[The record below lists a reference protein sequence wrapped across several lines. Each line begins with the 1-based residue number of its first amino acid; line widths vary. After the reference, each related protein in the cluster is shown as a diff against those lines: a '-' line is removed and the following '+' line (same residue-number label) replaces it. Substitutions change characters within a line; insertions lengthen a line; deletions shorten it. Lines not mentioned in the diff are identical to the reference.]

1 MSEMDFGIKGWFE
14 TWYRKF
20 FREKWP
26 LWIAAIFMALSG
38 IIAYGIATWSLART
52 VMGENPYDQAKPLG
66 TFLGLKELGGII
78 NSALGKLGLPHY
90 PFNGYIWPDGQTI
103 SYFVQYPNPLL
114 EPTAGTML
122 GILFGGLIAAL
133 LAKEF
138 ALKVPL
144 DKLEYGLALV
154 GGVLMGVGAVFQFGC
169 PIVSTTNLGAM
180 GVQAIIMV
188 IGMTI
193 GSFFG
198 AKIIVWLEKKRLA
211 SLACATADGAGYRP
225 LMHFEK
231 TKIIWPKPPMNADG
245 GEPFGIRFQPY
256 LALMLIVVMFL
267 VLYRFSHIG
276 YPALSMSFLAATLT
290 GFAMQRGG
298 MCFAYAYREPF
309 LTGFADMSRAM
320 ALLYGLLVIGFLP
333 FKLLAIAIPDIS
345 YAEIFAVSPAGI
357 GVLIGAI
364 LFGIGMALNGAC
376 VSDSLWRT
384 AEGQVKIW
392 VGLTTLICV
401 SSWLFP
407 MREEKWFKSIFAPFG
422 SKNIT
427 DVYLPN
433 IFGSYPVA
441 VFFTLGVIT
450 LWAILMTWFAGRT
463 FKRYM
468 EGA

>member
-1 MSEMDFGIKGWFE
+1 MSDLDFGIKGWWDA
-14 TWYRKF
+14 WYRKF
-20 FREKWP
+20 FKEKWP

-38 IIAYGIATWSLART
+38 IIAYGVATWSLART
-52 VMGENPYDQAKPLG
+52 VSGENPYDQAKPLG

-78 NSALGKLGLPHY
+78 NSALGKIGLPHY
-90 PFNGYIWPDGQTI
+90 PFAGYTWPDGQTI

-144 DKLEYGLALV
+144 DKLEYVLALV

-198 AKIIVWLEKKRLA
+198 AKVIVYLEKRRMA
-211 SLACATADGAGYRP
+211 SLACATDGIAYRP
-225 LMHFEK
+225 LTYLER
-231 TKIIWPKPPMNADG
+231 TRTIWPKIPSNTDG
-245 GEPFGIRFQPY
+245 GEPAGIRYQP
-256 LALMLIVVMFL
+256 LVGLLLVLVMIA
-267 VLYRFSHIG
+267 VLYRFGSLG
-276 YPALSMSFLAATLT
+276 FPALSLSFLAATLT

-309 LTGFADMSRAM
+309 LTGFSDMSRAM

-357 GVLIGAI
+357 GILLGSV
-364 LFGIGMALNGAC
+364 LFGLGMALNGAC

-392 VGLTTLICV
+392 VGLLTLICV

-407 MREEKWFKSIFAPFG
+407 MREEKWFKAIFAPYG

-427 DVYLPN
+427 DVYLPQ
-433 IFGSYPVA
+433 IFGSYPIAVA
-441 VFFTLGVIT
+441 FTISIVI
-450 LWAILMTWFAGRT
+450 LWALIMTWFAGRT
-463 FKRYM
+463 FKKYM
-468 EGA
+468 EG

>member
-1 MSEMDFGIKGWFE
+1 MSDFEFGIKGWWDS
-14 TWYRKF
+14 WYKKF

-38 IIAYGIATWSLART
+38 IIAYGIAVWSLSRT
-52 VMGENPYDQAKPLG
+52 VTGENPYDQAKPLG

-78 NSALGKLGLPHY
+78 NSFLGKIGLPHY

-103 SYFVQYPNPLL
+103 NYFVQYPNPFL

-144 DKLEYGLALV
+144 DKTEYGLALS
-154 GGVLMGVGAVFQFGC
+154 GGVMMGVGAVFMFGC
-169 PIVSTTNLGAM
+169 PLVSTTNIGAM
-180 GVQAIIMV
+180 GVQAILMV

-198 AKIIVWLEKKRLA
+198 AKVIVWLEKRRLA
-211 SLACATADGAGYRP
+211 SLSCAADGAGYVP

-231 TKIIWPKPPMNADG
+231 TKTIWPKMPANADG
-245 GEPFGIRFQPY
+245 GEPFGIRFQPKMAII
-256 LALMLIVVMFL
+256 LTLVMFI
-267 VLYRFSHIG
+267 VLARFTNIG

-309 LTGFADMSRAM
+309 LTGFSDMSRAM
-320 ALLYGLLVIGFLP
+320 ALLYILLVIGFLP
-333 FKLLAIAIPDIS
+333 FKLLGSVSPDIA
-345 YAEIFAVSPAGI
+345 YAEIFAISPAGI
-357 GVLIGAI
+357 GILIGSA
-364 LFGIGMALNGAC
+364 LFGLGMALNGAC

-392 VGLTTLICV
+392 VGLLTLICI

-407 MREEKWFKSIFAPFG
+407 MREEAWFKTIFAPYG

-427 DVYLPN
+427 DVYLPQ
-433 IFGSYPVA
+433 IFGSYPIA
-441 VFFTLGVIT
+441 VVFTISVI
-450 LWAILMTWFAGRT
+450 LIWALVMTWFAGRT
-463 FKRYM
+463 FKKYM
-468 EGA
+468 EG

>member
-1 MSEMDFGIKGWFE
+1 MSDFDFGIKGWWD
-14 TWYRKF
+14 TWYKKF

-38 IIAYGIATWSLART
+38 IISYGIATWSLART
-52 VMGENPYDQAKPLG
+52 VSGSNPYDQAKPLG

-78 NSALGKLGLPHY
+78 NSALGKIGLPHY
-90 PFNGYIWPDGQTI
+90 PFNGYLWPDGKTI
-103 SYFVQYPNPLL
+103 SYFVQYPNPFL

-144 DKLEYGLALV
+144 DRLEYGLALV

-169 PIVSTTNLGAM
+169 PVVSTTNLGAM

-198 AKIIVWLEKKRLA
+198 AKIIVWLEKRRIA
-211 SLACATADGAGYRP
+211 RVACMADGAGYMP

-231 TKIIWPKPPMNADG
+231 TRTIWPKMPARADG
-245 GEPFGIRFQPY
+245 GEPGGIRYQPF
-256 LALMLIVVMFL
+256 LAVALVFVMAL
-267 VLYRFSHIG
+267 VLFRFTSIG

-309 LTGFADMSRAM
+309 LTGFGDMSRAM
-320 ALLYGLLVIGFLP
+320 ALLYALLVIGFLP
-333 FKLLAIAIPDIS
+333 FKLLGSVSPDIA
-345 YAEIFAVSPAGI
+345 YAEIFAISPAGI
-357 GVLIGAI
+357 GIFIGSV

-392 VGLTTLICV
+392 VGLITLICI

-407 MREEKWFKSIFAPFG
+407 MREEPWFKTIFAPYG
-422 SKNIT
+422 SKNIR
-427 DVYLPN
+427 DVYLPQ

-441 VFFTLGVIT
+441 VIFTISIIL
-450 LWAILMTWFAGRT
+450 LWALFMTWFSGRT
-463 FKRYM
+463 FKKYM
-468 EGA
+468 EG

>member
-1 MSEMDFGIKGWFE
+1 MEDLGFGIKAWWD
-14 TWYRKF
+14 TWYRRF
-20 FREKWP
+20 FKEKWP

-38 IIAYGIATWSLART
+38 IIAYGVATWSLART
-52 VMGENPYDQAKPLG
+52 VSGENPYDQAKPLG

-78 NSALGKLGLPHY
+78 NSALGKIGLPHY
-90 PFNGYIWPDGQTI
+90 PFNGYTWPDGQTI

-144 DKLEYGLALV
+144 DRLEYGLALV

-198 AKIIVWLEKKRLA
+198 AKVIVYLEKRRMA
-211 SLACATADGAGYRP
+211 MACATADGVPYRP
-225 LMHFEK
+225 LSHFER
-231 TKIIWPKPPMNADG
+231 TEVIWPRVPSNADG
-245 GEPFGIRFQPY
+245 GEPAGIRYQP
-256 LALMLIVVMFL
+256 LVGLLLVVVMIA
-267 VLYRFSHIG
+267 VLYRFGSLG
-276 YPALSMSFLAATLT
+276 FPALSLSFLAATLT

-309 LTGFADMSRAM
+309 LTGFSDMSRAM

-357 GVLIGAI
+357 GILIGSI
-364 LFGIGMALNGAC
+364 LFGLGMALNGAC

-392 VGLTTLICV
+392 VGLITLICV

-407 MREEKWFKSIFAPFG
+407 MREEKWFKEIFAPFG

-427 DVYLPN
+427 DVYLPQ
-433 IFGSYPVA
+433 IFGSYPLA
-441 VFFTLGVIT
+441 VVFTLSVVI
-450 LWAILMTWFAGRT
+450 LWALIMTWFAGRT
-463 FKRYM
+463 FKKYM
-468 EGA
+468 EG

>member
-1 MSEMDFGIKGWFE
+1 MEFDFGIKGWFRI
-14 TWYRKF
+14 WYSKF

-26 LWIAAIFMALSG
+26 LWISAIFMALSG
-38 IIAYGIATWSLART
+38 IIAYGIAVWSLART
-52 VMGENPYDQAKPLG
+52 VSGANPYDQAKPLG

-144 DKLEYGLALV
+144 DRLEYLLALI

-193 GSFFG
+193 GSYFG
-198 AKIIVWLEKKRLA
+198 ARVIVYLEKRRLA
-211 SLACATADGAGYRP
+211 SIACTADGSGYRP

-231 TKIIWPKPPMNADG
+231 TKVIWPRVPENTDG
-245 GEPFGIRFQPY
+245 GEPAGIRYQPIVAV
-256 LALMLIVVMFL
+256 LLIIFMGI
-267 VLYRFSHIG
+267 VLFRFSSIG

-309 LTGFADMSRAM
+309 LTGFSDMSRAM

-333 FKLLAIAIPDIS
+333 FKLLGSVVPDIA
-345 YAEIFAVSPAGI
+345 YAEIFAISPAGI
-357 GVLIGAI
+357 GVLIGSI

-407 MREEKWFKSIFAPFG
+407 MREEPWFKSIFAPFG
-422 SKNIT
+422 SKNIR
-427 DVYLPN
+427 DVYLPE
-433 IFGSYPVA
+433 ILGSYPLA
-441 VFFTLGVIT
+441 VILTLSIIL
-450 LWAILMTWFAGRT
+450 LWALLMTWFAGKT
-463 FKRYM
+463 FKKYM
-468 EGA
+468 EG